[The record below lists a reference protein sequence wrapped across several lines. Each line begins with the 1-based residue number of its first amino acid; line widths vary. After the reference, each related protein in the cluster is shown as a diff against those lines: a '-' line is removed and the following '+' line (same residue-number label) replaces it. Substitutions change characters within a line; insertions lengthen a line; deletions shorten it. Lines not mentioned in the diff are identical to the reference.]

1 MLDFPEHPVSAEKK
15 LVRKEAATMNY
26 MKPEMLLL
34 GSAVEAVQMHT
45 KGGEAI
51 DAPNSRTTGAY
62 EADE

>member
-1 MLDFPEHPVSAEKK
+1 
-15 LVRKEAATMNY
+15 MNY
-26 MKPEMLLL
+26 EKPEVLLL